1 MNQRSNSV
9 KPVMMS
15 VSGYM
20 LLLLLI
26 LPYIYETIK
35 RIEENV
41 CKYVFTL
48 YTRKNSKSAAEH
60 LKERLKSMAE
70 ERQIEMALQRQVKK
84 RGGRAVKFTSPG
96 LDGVPDRLVLMPGG
110 RCAFVELKAPGKK
123 LRTLQEK
130 RRTQLEALGFPVYC
144 IDRTEMIGGVLDEIQ
159 ST

>member
-1 MNQRSNSV
+1 
-9 KPVMMS
+9 MMS
-15 VSGYM
+15 VSGHM

-26 LPYIYETIK
+26 PSYIYEMIK

-41 CKYVFTL
+41 CKCVFTL

-60 LKERLKSMAE
+60 LEGRLKSMGE
-70 ERQIEMALQRQVKK
+70 ERQIEMALQRQTKK
-84 RGGRAVKFTSPG
+84 RGGRAVKFISPG
-96 LDGVPDRLVLMPGG
+96 LDGVPDRLVLLPGG

-123 LRTLQEK
+123 LRPLQEK
-130 RRTQLEALGFPVYC
+130 RRIQLEALGFPVYC